1 MIQETDP
8 MKRLKNLGRGGGV
21 FLFFLGTA
29 GSLLWEAV
37 LQKNPALE
45 NKKTRIPKKNGGWK
59 IEAKIRVAPI
69 SAMKAGNCISPEDY
83 Y

>member
-45 NKKTRIPKKNGGWK
+45 IKKTRIPEKNGGGK
-59 IEAKIRVAPI
+59 LDPKTGVGPI
-69 SAMKAGNCISPEDY
+69 AAMKAGNCISPED
-83 Y
+83 